1 MYPPFENRAGQGSL
15 SYQWRRQEPK
25 MDQHQWVTVW
35 ECESDTMFEQLDN
48 HEKAPQVSLAT
59 TLGIFAAY
67 LVGAFGG
74 ICIFIVL
81 ARRAFG
87 IQIASAI
94 TYTYFEFWY
103 VFFPTRGLL
112 QQYSL
117 HDKMV
122 QRRIPLLLAIHS
134 AFLML
139 IFVGETV
146 WFSMKPQL
154 LSYWFTEHGK
164 PVGPLYVFV
173 VIGSVTVAFFIEVL
187 ISRRILSR
195 GLGEGLAENRHLQHQ
210 QHQQAPR

>member
-1 MYPPFENRAGQGSL
+1 
-15 SYQWRRQEPK
+15 
-25 MDQHQWVTVW
+25 V
-35 ECESDTMFEQLDN
+35 FEQLDD
-48 HEKAPQVSLAT
+48 HEKAPQVSPAM

-81 ARRAFG
+81 ADRAFG

-94 TYTYFEFWY
+94 MYTYFAFWY

-112 QQYSL
+112 EKYSL
-117 HDKMV
+117 HDKRV

-134 AFLML
+134 AFLIL
-139 IFVGETV
+139 IFVGETA

-154 LSYWFTEHGK
+154 PSYWFTEHGK

-173 VIGSVTVAFFIEVL
+173 VIGSVTVFFFAEVL
-187 ISRRILSR
+187 ISRRILSQSLR
-195 GLGEGLAENRHLQHQ
+195 DDPAESRHLQH
-210 QHQQAPR
+210 